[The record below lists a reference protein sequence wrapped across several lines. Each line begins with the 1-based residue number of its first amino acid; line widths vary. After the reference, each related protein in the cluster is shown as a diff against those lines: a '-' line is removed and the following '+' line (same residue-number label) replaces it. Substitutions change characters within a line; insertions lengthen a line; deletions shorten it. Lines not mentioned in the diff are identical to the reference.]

1 MTSRVFILTCAV
13 LWALPLRA
21 EAESC
26 RQMAKELQK
35 LRREYHE
42 LVNHPTLEKGD
53 LSFEEITERLDK
65 IVELK
70 NKMRKAACK
79 KIPPRPKF

>member
-1 MTSRVFILTCAV
+1 MTLRVFILTCAL
-13 LWALPLRA
+13 LWTLPLRA

-26 RQMAKELQK
+26 EQMAKELQK
-35 LRREYHE
+35 VRREYHE
-42 LVNHPTLEKGD
+42 FVNHPTLEKGD
-53 LSFEEITERLDK
+53 LTFDEITARLDK
-65 IVELK
+65 IVDLK